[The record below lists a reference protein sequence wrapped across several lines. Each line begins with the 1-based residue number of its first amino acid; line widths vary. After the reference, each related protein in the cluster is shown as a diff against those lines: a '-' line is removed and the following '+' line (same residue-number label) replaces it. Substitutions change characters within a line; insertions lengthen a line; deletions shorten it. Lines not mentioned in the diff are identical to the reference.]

1 MAGAE
6 GAPGGTVRLANA
18 YRLREARTPRPC
30 FVCRKPTPFVLSSE
44 SAPAYDNAFLC
55 RAHTTDRTLVTPL
68 DGDAAPRAA
77 PSTAPSAAS
86 GAAPSAA
93 PDALAAEVD
102 KVVREYHSKQ
112 GKAADPPADAPADA
126 AAPKASSTNA
136 APESADGASALP
148 PLHTRFALH
157 REFFAQRVRQLTPR
171 RVPQFPSVPGRMPPT
186 T

>member
-30 FVCRKPTPFVLSSE
+30 FVCRKPTPYVLSSE

-55 RAHTTDRTLVTPL
+55 RSHTTDRALVTPL
-68 DGDAAPRAA
+68 DG
-77 PSTAPSAAS
+77 
-86 GAAPSAA
+86 GHAPSAA
-93 PDALAAEVD
+93 PAAPDSLAAEVD

-112 GKAADPPADAPADA
+112 SQATDPKADAPDHAAPPPPSTD
-126 AAPKASSTNA
+126 AAPK
-136 APESADGASALP
+136 PPSADVASARVDDGAGLP

-171 RVPQFPSVPGRMPPT
+171 RVPQFPSVPGRAPPT